1 MNTFETLQKIIR
13 NRRSTKPAEMNGQLI
28 DNSLI
33 HQLFELADWAPTHGR
48 TEPWRFIV
56 YEKEAKQQFCLAHA
70 ELFKQHTDPEK
81 FTNAKYEKIQQQ
93 GDTLSHIVVVYM
105 KRTLSNSIP
114 AIEEIAAVS
123 AAIENLLLGAAAVNI
138 AALWSTGGMTHHP
151 SLKKYLGIGEED
163 LVMGL
168 LFLGYTDQPQQTG
181 KRNIVLENKV
191 EWHS

>member
-1 MNTFETLQKIIR
+1 MNTFKELSDIIR
-13 NRRSTKPAEMNGQLI
+13 NRRSIKPADMNGNTI
-28 DNSLI
+28 DNTQI
-33 HQLFELADWAPTHGR
+33 HQLLELADWAPTHGR

-70 ELFKQHTDPEK
+70 ELFKEHTHPDK

-93 GDTLSHIVVVYM
+93 ADTLSHIIVVYM

-123 AAIENLLLGAAAVNI
+123 AAIENTLLGAAALNI

-151 SLKKYLGIGEED
+151 SLKKYLGLGEED
-163 LVMGL
+163 IVMGL
-168 LFLGYTDQPQQTG
+168 LLLGYTDQPAQIG
-181 KRNIVLENKV
+181 KRNIPLENKV